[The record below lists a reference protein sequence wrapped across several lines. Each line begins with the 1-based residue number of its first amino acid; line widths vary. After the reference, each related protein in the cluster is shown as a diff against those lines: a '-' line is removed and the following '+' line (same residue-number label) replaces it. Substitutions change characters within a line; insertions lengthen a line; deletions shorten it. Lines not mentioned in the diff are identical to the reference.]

1 MTLKRLKP
9 LLRIVAVLGAV
20 LLLLAA
26 GAALA
31 QQTLPATEGGD
42 RSLETSSSGQPDGAA
57 LEIAAA
63 AVAASAGTETGV
75 ATDAANSAGE
85 PDGIA
90 QTGDEPD
97 KGTTGTETGESPEF
111 TSQQGYVDGQAPDD
125 NAGLAPS
132 AVDATF
138 SYYTVAGPE
147 LQPRTTSNT
156 QVYSGN
162 GCVYM
167 STGAG
172 TGLLT
177 GTGLHIPAGSII
189 KFIRL
194 YYNDTN
200 AAAGVDA
207 FLTRY
212 APGSA
217 TADLISTGSANTFS
231 GGYGFVV
238 SAEIT
243 QTVNNTAYA
252 YILYGWPDSN
262 LSNLQVCGIR
272 VAYYAPTW
280 TNLFL
285 PAIRR

>member
-1 MTLKRLKP
+1 MTVKRLNP

-42 RSLETSSSGQPDGAA
+42 RPLEISSSGEPDGAS

-63 AVAASAGTETGV
+63 AASAGTETGV
-75 ATDAANSAGE
+75 AIGTANSAGE
-85 PDGIA
+85 PDGTA
-90 QTGDEPD
+90 QTGDEPE
-97 KGTTGTETGESPEF
+97 KGTAGTETGESPEF
-111 TSQQGYVDGQAPDD
+111 TSSQGYVDGMAPDD
-125 NAGLAPS
+125 NADLAPS

-138 SYYTVAGPE
+138 SYYTVSGPE
-147 LQPRTTSNT
+147 LQPRTTSNV
-156 QVYSGN
+156 QVYSAN

-177 GTGLHIPAGSII
+177 GTGLHIPDGSII
-189 KFIRL
+189 KYIRL

-217 TADLISTGSANTFS
+217 TADLINTGSSNAFA

-243 QTVNNTAYA
+243 QTVNNTSYA

-262 LSNLQVCGIR
+262 VNTLQVCGIR

-285 PAIRR
+285 PTILH